1 MLHGSHDQVEVL
13 DLVVPQQVVV
23 CEHDSGFI
31 GARGITPPKGFA
43 GDGSCNE
50 KEQTPLK
57 KLKYN
62 HANKLRVRCFPLFMH
77 SVHKIKILP

>member
-1 MLHGSHDQVEVL
+1 LLHGSHDQVEVL

-62 HANKLRVRCFPLFMH
+62 HVLKAGHVFSYQKGGKGTDNAN
-77 SVHKIKILP
+77 HK